1 MTDAQDVSQG
11 RLRID
16 VGSATAGLLLG
27 TAIWFNGN
35 ALIPALSTFQDM
47 HPDIQLDPGVID
59 RVVDRV
65 AERVDCVIRFR

>member
-16 VGSATAGLLLG
+16 VGSATAGLL
-27 TAIWFNGN
+27 
-35 ALIPALSTFQDM
+35 LIPALSTFQDM

>member
-1 MTDAQDVSQG
+1 MSAATVARG
-11 RLRID
+11 RSRAG
-16 VGSATAGLLLG
+16 VGLSGRETMLL
-27 TAIWFNGN
+27 
-35 ALIPALSTFQDM
+35 LIPALSTFQDM